1 MSWFNKKSDDTTP
14 SVNMD
19 GDIPTIDGCAPSD
32 RGIEVPSVDTGYIT
46 FEQYKAAKCSS
57 YLKLLYEQEGATL
70 ISSGMS
76 LNDMLEEGYKKD
88 VLMRGLLRD

>member
-1 MSWFNKKSDDTTP
+1 MSWFNKKNDTTP
-14 SVNMD
+14 SVNID
-19 GDIPTIDGCAPSD
+19 GVDIPTIDGCAPSD
-32 RGIEVPSVDTGYIT
+32 RGIHVPNINTGYVT
-46 FEQYKAAKCSS
+46 FEEYKAAKCSHF
-57 YLKLLYEQEGATL
+57 LKLLYEQEGATL